1 MNIACLG
8 WGSLIWDPRG
18 LPMRGKWF
26 EDGPLLPIEFSRIAQ
41 NERVTLVIT
50 EDVPLVRS
58 LWVLLS
64 VTTLEDAVREL
75 ADREG
80 ISPTRR
86 EDWVGTW
93 QKSIDPQRPPHVHRI
108 ANWAEQRGLD
118 AVVWTNL
125 PCGPKEN
132 RGQQL
137 SYQQVRGHLE
147 TLPPDQLRVAENYI
161 RRAPEQIDTDY
172 RRSLQ
177 RDLGWMRIL
186 G

>member
-26 EDGPLLPIEFSRIAQ
+26 EDGPLLPIEFARIAK

-58 LWVLLS
+58 LWVLMS

-80 ISPTRR
+80 IAPSHR
-86 EDWVGTW
+86 EEWVGAW
-93 QKSIDPQRPPHVHRI
+93 QKSVDTEGPPHVHRI
-108 ANWAEQRGLD
+108 ANWAAQRGLD

-125 PCGPKEN
+125 PCGPKEKRGEKLSYPQVRDHLHSLN
-132 RGQQL
+132 RDQL
-137 SYQQVRGHLE
+137 S
-147 TLPPDQLRVAENYI
+147 VAENYI
-161 RRAPEQIDTDY
+161 RRTPEQIDTDY

-177 RDLGWMRIL
+177 RDLGWMPIL